1 MENLLH
7 TTILVDG
14 RCLDLLLTEDE
25 IAKSFGR
32 SLDQN
37 NQHLINQEDCCKCW
51 TIKPPPK
58 CSLWSKILG
67 QCNDCE

>member
-1 MENLLH
+1 MDNLLH

-14 RCLDLLLTEDE
+14 RCIDLLLTEDE
-25 IAKSFGR
+25 IATSFGR
-32 SLDQN
+32 A
-37 NQHLINQEDCCKCW
+37 INKSNKDFIDTENCCSCW
-51 TIKPPPK
+51 SIKSPPK

>member
-25 IAKSFGR
+25 MQMLLVGR
-32 SLDQN
+32 
-37 NQHLINQEDCCKCW
+37 
-51 TIKPPPK
+51 
-58 CSLWSKILG
+58 
-67 QCNDCE
+67 